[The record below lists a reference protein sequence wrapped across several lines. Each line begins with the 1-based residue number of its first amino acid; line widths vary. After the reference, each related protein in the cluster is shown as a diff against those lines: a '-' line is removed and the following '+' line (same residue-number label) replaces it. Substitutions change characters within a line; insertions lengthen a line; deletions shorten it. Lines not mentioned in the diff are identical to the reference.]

1 MDLQI
6 FNTPNSQEI
15 RVFIENGEPVFVAAD
30 VAKVLGY
37 RMASDMTRR
46 IDDEDKGTRLV
57 RTPSGEQE
65 MTVIWEAG
73 LYVAI
78 LGSQVPQMRFTTRGV
93 EWVAHKVREWGITS
107 EKAE

>member
-6 FNTPNSQEI
+6 FNTPNDQEI
-15 RVFIENGEPVFVAAD
+15 RAFVENDEPIFVAAD
-30 VAKVLGY
+30 VAKALGY

-73 LYVAI
+73 LYVAVLGWLKRI
-78 LGSQVPQMRFTTRGV
+78 LRITTEGK
-93 EWVAHKVREWGITS
+93 ES
-107 EKAE
+107 